1 MSLFS
6 DERVDSIA
14 ERIYSELQKRGLI
27 NNLSKIQIKS
37 EIKKAYIKF
46 YRLNEEIDIIVRKKI
61 KSMSKAPQEGTR
73 DYKVL
78 YEKYF
83 QEEWKKH

>member
-6 DERVDSIA
+6 DERVDGIA

-46 YRLNEEIDIIVRKKI
+46 YRLNEEIDNIVRKKI
-61 KSMSKAPQEGTR
+61 KSMSKVPQEGTR